1 MGLLE
6 ASPFTRSPTGSQA
19 TQVYLT
25 SLGYLRPPTFLERG
39 NLHLGFPKQ
48 TRRCHFF
55 GQFCGETK
63 HASSIL
69 HKRRKIGLK
78 ILFENATLNF
88 QIGRKLWKRS
98 TFFCSVHQ
106 DQEGLSRFEQIWL
119 KVSLVSH
126 IC

>member
-1 MGLLE
+1 LDYFPLGLLE

-48 TRRCHFF
+48 TRRRHFF

-78 ILFENATLNF
+78 ILFENATLKTVETVDVF
-88 QIGRKLWKRS
+88 L
-98 TFFCSVHQ
+98 
-106 DQEGLSRFEQIWL
+106 LSSSGSRRI
-119 KVSLVSH
+119 VS
-126 IC
+126 I